1 MEKYSKC
8 LVRIHWIHGALITF
22 VLLTGGLILSEMPNN
37 AEKIGSLKV
46 HMLLG
51 LLITLITFVRIYKVG
66 KHPKMKPLSVSALR
80 QKIVTWN
87 HRLIYVMLVV
97 VGLSGVIAAKASGLG
112 DIVFFGKEA
121 VLYADKTALSE
132 LAGAVHAVATKL
144 LMALIVMHVAGI
156 ISYMRKTKENVLKRM
171 WF

>member
-8 LVRIHWIHGALITF
+8 MVRIHWIHAALIAF
-22 VLLTGGLILSEMPNN
+22 VLLSGGLILSEMPNN
-37 AEKIGSLKV
+37 IDKIGSLKG

-51 LLITLITFVRIYKVG
+51 VLITVITFVRLFKVS
-66 KHPKMKPLSVSALR
+66 KHPEMKPLGVGTGR
-80 QKIVTWN
+80 EQIIKWN
-87 HRLIYVMLVV
+87 HRLIYLMLII
-97 VGLSGVIAAKASGLG
+97 VGLSGMVAANTSGLG

-121 VLYADKTALSE
+121 ELYADATSLSK
-132 LAGAVHAVATKL
+132 LAGGVHAVATKL

-156 ISYMRKTKENVLKRM
+156 ISYVIKTKENVLKRM

>member
-8 LVRIHWIHGALITF
+8 MVRIHWIHAALIAF
-22 VLLTGGLILSEMPNN
+22 VLLSGGLILSEMPNN
-37 AEKIGSLKV
+37 VDKIGSLKG

-51 LLITLITFVRIYKVG
+51 ALITVITFVRLFKVS
-66 KHPKMKPLSVSALR
+66 KHPEMKPLEVGTGR
-80 QKIVTWN
+80 EQIIKWN
-87 HRLIYVMLVV
+87 HRLIYLMLII
-97 VGLSGVIAAKASGLG
+97 VGLSGLVAANTSGLG

-121 VLYADKTALSE
+121 ELYADATSLSK
-132 LAGAVHAVATKL
+132 LAGGVHAVATKL

-156 ISYMRKTKENVLKRM
+156 ISYMIKTKENVLKRM